1 MNKDQKAYESL
12 LAKVRQVFAKEI
24 NEGLYSE
31 TQKDLL
37 DGFLDEAVAYSGGPD
52 KVTLDQVKGC
62 KDLMDECG
70 LAAAS

>member
-1 MNKDQKAYESL
+1 MNKDQKAYENL

-37 DGFLDEAVAYSGGPD
+37 DGFLDDAVARSGGPD
-52 KVTLDQVKGC
+52 KVTLEQVKGC
-62 KDLMDECG
+62 KDLMQECG